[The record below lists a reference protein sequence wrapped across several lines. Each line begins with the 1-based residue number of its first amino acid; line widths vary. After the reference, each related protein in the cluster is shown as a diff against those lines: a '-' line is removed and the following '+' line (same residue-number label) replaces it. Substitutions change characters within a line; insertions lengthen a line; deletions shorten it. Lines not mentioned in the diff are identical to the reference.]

1 MSSLVLEKE
10 EWLGRFIYEDLNDG
24 IPVQEKEETQISG
37 DTKYTGQWSTA
48 GHRHGRGVMIW
59 EDGAKYEG
67 TWKNDRAEG
76 KGRLIHSDGDVY
88 EGLWQGDKA
97 NG

>member
-1 MSSLVLEKE
+1 
-10 EWLGRFIYEDLNDG
+10 
-24 IPVQEKEETQISG
+24 
-37 DTKYTGQWSTA
+37 
-48 GHRHGRGVMIW
+48 MIW

-76 KGRLIHSDGDVY
+76 KGRLIRSDGDVY